1 MNWTRAVIAVV
12 SAGALWPAGAAAADD
27 GRGGRDVRDGRS
39 GVHLLLNGAF
49 DNRPGGLVD
58 IDVQGVRGRGE
69 VTVSSPVFGR
79 SVRLT
84 PYEHRAPEAAR
95 GHHARPAIAM
105 AVRPGS
111 YPLTVRAGGHVVA
124 EDRVEVGP
132 ARRPRFTVTS
142 PGEVMRPGEQLWMA
156 YDDLFPG
163 ETGTAFEA
171 RSPAFPAPVR
181 LAHDPKSADWN
192 NPRLFS
198 GGLALP
204 AAVKDGTYKVTLTGP
219 GGRVLDE
226 KPLTVRAARPGDRDY
241 LGRAHGPAFF
251 DTAVSSGP
259 SLARTRH
266 KVAVGGTVNVL
277 WRDGAPD
284 PGEEGRIVATSP
296 AFERPVLLRRDES
309 KAGDGD
315 APRYYGPARIRKGL
329 GAGSYPVL
337 VVSHHGRV
345 RKISRLLVTEA
356 ASVRAPVS
364 ASASPLVVGTV
375 AAGAAGILT
384 LTGVALAKS
393 RRP

>member
-12 SAGALWPAGAAAADD
+12 GAGVLWPAVGAVGTAAADD
-27 GRGGRDVRDGRS
+27 GRDGRG

-49 DNRPGGLVD
+49 DNRPGELVD

-69 VTVSSPVFGR
+69 VTVSSPVFPQR
-79 SVRLT
+79 VRLT
-84 PYEHRAPEAAR
+84 PYEHRAPEPVR

-105 AVRPGS
+105 TVRPGS
-111 YPLTVRAGGHVVA
+111 YPLTVRAGGRVVA

-171 RSPAFPAPVR
+171 RSSAFPAPVR
-181 LAHDPKSADWN
+181 LAHDPKGSDWN

-251 DTAVSSGP
+251 DTTASSGP

-284 PGEEGRIVATSP
+284 PGEEDRIVATSP
-296 AFERPVLLRRDES
+296 AFECPVPLRRDES

-329 GAGSYPVL
+329 GAGSYPVM

-345 RKISRLLVTEA
+345 RKVSRLLVTEA
-356 ASVRAPVS
+356 SSAVASP